1 MSTQVPTSLRNS
13 RFTHPH
19 TACRPCGPICL
30 SSDDNNNNSTTT
42 NDDCQI
48 FGELHVVDNRQ
59 RAPHSSD
66 QLAIHDSR
74 PLACCS
80 LSLPRAL
87 GAHGADL
94 NIYSAYTGRASTGE
108 LLFRFPIALSLSA
121 GDYSAPGPD
130 GPVFVLSPVMAYSH
144 VESAG

>member
-1 MSTQVPTSLRNS
+1 MAPLPPTIGKFSESCTSLI
-13 RFTHPH
+13 T
-19 TACRPCGPICL
+19 
-30 SSDDNNNNSTTT
+30 
-42 NDDCQI
+42 
-48 FGELHVVDNRQ
+48 RQ

-94 NIYSAYTGRASTGE
+94 NIYSAYSGRASTGE
-108 LLFRFPIALSLSA
+108 QLFRFPIALSLSA
-121 GDYSAPGPD
+121 GDSSAPGPD
-130 GPVFVLSPVMAYSH
+130 GHVFVLSPVMAYSH
-144 VESAG
+144 VEPAG